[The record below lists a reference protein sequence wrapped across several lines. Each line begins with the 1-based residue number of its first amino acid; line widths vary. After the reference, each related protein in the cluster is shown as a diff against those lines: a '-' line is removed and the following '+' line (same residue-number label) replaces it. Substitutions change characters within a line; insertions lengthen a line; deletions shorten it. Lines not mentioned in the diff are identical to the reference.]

1 MIRKPAGLNTV
12 SVVTQTQNKGVDNM
26 DIGSR
31 REVCWDEAMIDT
43 AEHIR
48 VQMHRPEYRNE
59 VLTCDACW
67 EGNDSAVYF
76 SLTQAENCYRMYY
89 RGFSVQYHADGTT
102 EIDHQPVWCLAES
115 SDGRSFHRVPLNL
128 ESFCG
133 TKENNIVPF
142 PEDALRR
149 GSVFIFR
156 DTNPACPPD
165 ERYKALAELTD
176 QTLCYFKSADGIDF
190 QQVRVL
196 ADDGAYDSLNVALW
210 DAQSQQYF
218 LFYRGIHGSDSE
230 NGKWKRSAAKL
241 PHNDNIVRDIRVR
254 TSKDFVQWDTPRMIE
269 FQPERD
275 DVDLYI
281 NNIQKYYRA
290 DHMFLGMPVRY
301 VDRYRDAVNIPQ
313 LPGWPFR
320 QSMMRVLER
329 EGTAVTDALVMT
341 SRDGYSFRRTEEA
354 FFTPGTDRG
363 TNWIYGDCYFCYG
376 MAETPSDIPGAPNEI
391 SLYVGNDYHAKP
403 VTICR
408 YALRLDGFFSW
419 RCDYTPGTLLTK
431 PFVFDGN
438 ALTLNFATSCAG
450 YVRIQLTDADGALLD
465 GYDSGFLFGDS
476 VERQVCFTKPLEEL
490 SGKEVRMKL
499 SMKDADLYS
508 FRFYRD

>member
-1 MIRKPAGLNTV
+1 MNT
-12 SVVTQTQNKGVDNM
+12 TH
-26 DIGSR
+26 IGSR
-31 REVCWDEAMIDT
+31 REVCWDEVLINT
-43 AEHIR
+43 AENAR

-59 VLTCDACW
+59 VLTCDQNW

-76 SLTQAENCYRMYY
+76 SLTEEDGRYRMYY

-102 EIDHQPVWCLAES
+102 EIGHQPVWCLAES
-115 SDGRSFHRVPLNL
+115 SDGCKFHRVPLNL
-128 ESFCG
+128 EAFRG

-149 GSVFIFR
+149 GSVFVFR
-156 DTNPACPPD
+156 DPNPVCPPD

-176 QTLCYFKSADGIDF
+176 QSLCYFKSADGIVF
-190 QQVRVL
+190 ERVRVL

-210 DAQSQQYF
+210 DAQSERYF

-230 NGKWKRSAAKL
+230 NGKWKRAATKL

-254 TSKDFVQWDTPRMIE
+254 TSKNFVEWDEPRLIK
-269 FQPERD
+269 FDPQRD

-290 DHMFLGMPVRY
+290 DHMFLGLPVRY
-301 VDRYRDAVNIPQ
+301 VDRYRDAVNIPE
-313 LPGWPFR
+313 LPGWSFR
-320 QSMMRVLER
+320 KSMMQVLER

-354 FFTPGTDRG
+354 FFTPGVDRS

-376 MAETPSDIPGAPNEI
+376 MAETPSHIPGEPNEI

-408 YALRLDGFFSW
+408 YAVRLDGFFSW
-419 RCDYTPGTLLTK
+419 RCDYTPGRILTK
-431 PFVFDGN
+431 PLTFEGN
-438 ALTLNFATSCAG
+438 AMEINFATSCAG
-450 YVRIQLTDADGALLD
+450 YIRIRLTDPEGTPLN

-476 VERQVCFTKPLEEL
+476 VERQVRFEKPLEEL
-490 SGKEVRMKL
+490 AGKDVCLEL
-499 SMKDADLYS
+499 FMKDADLYS
-508 FRFYRD
+508 FRFYSEYRWNTDIPADTK